1 MSPIELLCALVAAVG
16 IALVLTELPW
26 FRRAPLAG
34 RLRPYAPPT
43 TAGSVRTTAS
53 DRASWRAV
61 LLPLADQVGARVARL
76 LGLHDDLALRLT
88 RAGMTIDAAAFRMR
102 QVVHLVL
109 GLGVGAITALVLSP
123 GPLFSVVLVLGSP
136 IVWVLIDE
144 QQVSWRAAERN
155 RRLGLELPVIAEQLG
170 ILLSGGWSLPSAI
183 RRIGDRG
190 RGVAAEDLRTVS
202 RRIRQG
208 RSETEALFRWSEDA
222 NHDGVRRLVAVLSM
236 HREASDLGAL
246 ISAEARAIR
255 AESHRQLVESL
266 ERRAQLVWVPVT
278 VATLVP
284 GLLFLAVPFM
294 SAISRVSG
302 GG

>member
-1 MSPIELLCALVAAVG
+1 MSSIELLCALVAAVG
-16 IALVLTELPW
+16 LALVLTELPW
-26 FRRAPLAG
+26 FRRTHLAG

-43 TAGSVRTTAS
+43 TAGSARTTAS
-53 DRASWRAV
+53 DRAPWRAV
-61 LLPLADQVGARVARL
+61 LLPLADQVGGRVAGL

-102 QVVHLVL
+102 QIVHLVL
-109 GLGVGAITALVLSP
+109 GLGAGALTALVLSP
-123 GPLFSVVLVLGSP
+123 PPLLGAVLVLGSP

-144 QQVSWRAAERN
+144 QLVSWRAAERN

-208 RSETEALFRWSEDA
+208 RSETEALVQWSDRRGTTTGSGDSSPCFRCI
-222 NHDGVRRLVAVLSM
+222 GRRA
-236 HREASDLGAL
+236 
-246 ISAEARAIR
+246 ISAPSSPPRRGRSTLRAIASSSR
-255 AESHRQLVESL
+255 PS
-266 ERRAQLVWVPVT
+266 
-278 VATLVP
+278 
-284 GLLFLAVPFM
+284 
-294 SAISRVSG
+294 SAAPSSSG
-302 GG
+302 FP